1 MKTTKSFNQEYI
13 EKAQK
18 LIYEILEDKK
28 EYDDWT
34 QICFS
39 MQNAVQAAANIW
51 GISSDEQINKMRAFV
66 TEMVL
71 TELSNLR
78 QFDISFK
85 KKGAEK
91 KKSLDT
97 LYCSKCG
104 SNNVEERA
112 WVNPNTDETSYN
124 DSVEEEDCWCNI
136 CEEHVELCTLSE
148 LWEMFGDIPVNNDDE
163 IEEDF
168 LNFPARTS
176 KIDVWHW
183 FDERCPNN
191 LHGAYKPI
199 GVSEVIRNMGYEYQ
213 WKMLNNELYAQHKMM
228 QNGDVD
234 NFRDRNRWFNKRV
247 VLDMAKDYIEKLK
260 KRFEKLKLRKCKGV
274 PYKRINGQN
283 IFVDDFDKKV
293 IKPLLFAVHKIQ
305 HAENTY
311 ELWHSVQE
319 FNKRRIKMHWGT
331 PQNAAW
337 LDAYKGAGA
346 FFTMQNM
353 IRFHNCVIID
363 DNGKTLSKNASLA
376 FLNKKAKLYENR
388 EGWRLIGML
397 KKTLDDNNIDVVAKM
412 KEWRK

>member
-1 MKTTKSFNQEYI
+1 MKTSKSFNQEYI
-13 EKAQK
+13 EKAK
-18 LIYEILEDKK
+18 TLIYEILEDKK

-104 SNNVEERA
+104 SDNVEERA
-112 WVNPNTDETSYN
+112 WVNPNTDEIRYN
-124 DSVEEEDCWCNI
+124 DSVEEEDCWCGI

-168 LNFPARTS
+168 LNFPVGTS

-191 LHGAYKPI
+191 LH
-199 GVSEVIRNMGYEYQ
+199 
-213 WKMLNNELYAQHKMM
+213 
-228 QNGDVD
+228 
-234 NFRDRNRWFNKRV
+234 
-247 VLDMAKDYIEKLK
+247 
-260 KRFEKLKLRKCKGV
+260 
-274 PYKRINGQN
+274 
-283 IFVDDFDKKV
+283 DDLMYPKND
-293 IKPLLFAVHKIQ
+293 AV
-305 HAENTY
+305 
-311 ELWHSVQE
+311 
-319 FNKRRIKMHWGT
+319 
-331 PQNAAW
+331 
-337 LDAYKGAGA
+337 
-346 FFTMQNM
+346 
-353 IRFHNCVIID
+353 
-363 DNGKTLSKNASLA
+363 
-376 FLNKKAKLYENR
+376 
-388 EGWRLIGML
+388 
-397 KKTLDDNNIDVVAKM
+397 
-412 KEWRK
+412 